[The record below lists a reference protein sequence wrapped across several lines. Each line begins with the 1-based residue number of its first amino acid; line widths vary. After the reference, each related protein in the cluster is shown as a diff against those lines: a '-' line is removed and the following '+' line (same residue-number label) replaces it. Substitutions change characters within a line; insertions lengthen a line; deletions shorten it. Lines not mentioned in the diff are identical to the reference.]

1 MTRFCV
7 WVYARQSVYPHGEP
21 SKFISV
27 FGTCTFSSVQWKR
40 KMKKLLFSS
49 FPAFSWP
56 PLTGKYSLTAWHKN
70 MWNKTRQK
78 LLEKSFKFMHC
89 PLFKKKTFT
98 TALLLLNCSK
108 IWIYDYFL
116 LWCNSSVHFVD
127 LSLILFDFFC
137 PVFPPVAVNIVAPRH
152 CLLGWEP
159 CCFLEEEGLISQ
171 EHKV

>member
-27 FGTCTFSSVQWKR
+27 FGTCTFISVQWKR

-49 FPAFSWP
+49 FPAFSRP
-56 PLTGKYSLTAWHKN
+56 PLTGKYSLTARHKN
-70 MWNKTRQK
+70 MWNKTDRNF
-78 LLEKSFKFMHC
+78 LRRALSLCIVLFF
-89 PLFKKKTFT
+89 FKKKTFI

-116 LWCNSSVHFVD
+116 LWCNLSVHFVD
-127 LSLILFDFFC
+127 LSLSLIRHFIWFLLSSSSSKHRCTETLFTGVRDLLFLGRGRLDFSG
-137 PVFPPVAVNIVAPRH
+137 A
-152 CLLGWEP
+152 
-159 CCFLEEEGLISQ
+159 
-171 EHKV
+171 